1 MKGRV
6 LCLIGGGGTG
16 RIGSLPDDAA
26 KGDLV
31 ALFMG
36 MRTPFAI
43 RPVAGTD
50 EFQVIGPC
58 YIYGIMDG
66 ELVDEGGEDPQLRI
80 GGAWKDFVIK

>member
-1 MKGRV
+1 MGGRV

-26 KGDLV
+26 NGDLV

-36 MRTPFAI
+36 MRTPFVI

-58 YIYGIMDG
+58 YIHGIMDG
-66 ELVDEGGEDPQLRI
+66 ELVDEGGEEPQLRT
-80 GGAWKDFVIK
+80 GWEWKDFVIQ